1 MNLSQLRYVVAV
13 VDEGTMTAAA
23 GRLHVAQ
30 PAVSQAVRAL
40 EAELGVEL
48 FRRTGRRLEL
58 TEPGGQVVGA
68 ARRALAEVDA
78 IPGLAAAASE
88 REQARVAVVS
98 TDKLSAYCT
107 AAAREVGRG
116 RPEAR
121 VSLSLVGRADAV
133 PLALRD
139 GTADVGLTHLPI
151 PVDADLEVEVVG
163 EQGFVVV
170 LPPGLTHDRASIT
183 RAELAAFPL
192 IAPLRGSRHRAV
204 FDRRF
209 AEVGVEPK
217 IALELDTES
226 RDLSPAVIVAT
237 GASFAYRTDAQE
249 FTRLG
254 ATVLEFEPPMGRPIA
269 IVRPRNRRSDHA
281 TALVDALRAVV
292 AADPAAAPRSGAL
305 LEPAA
310 D

>member
-13 VDEGTMTAAA
+13 VDQGTMTAAA
-23 GRLHVAQ
+23 AQLHVAQ

-40 EAELGVEL
+40 EAELGVAL

-58 TEPGGQVVGA
+58 TEPGGQVVSA

-78 IPGLAAAASE
+78 ISGLAAAASE
-88 REQARVAVVS
+88 RELARVAVVS

-107 AAAREVGRG
+107 SAARELGRD
-116 RPEAR
+116 RPDAR

-133 PLALRD
+133 PHALRD

-151 PVDADLEVEVVG
+151 PDDPELVVEVVG

-170 LPPGLTHDRASIT
+170 LPPGLVHDRPSIT

-192 IAPLRGSRHRAV
+192 IAPLRGSHHRAV

-209 AEVGVEPK
+209 ADVGVEPVV
-217 IALELDTES
+217 ALELDTES

-249 FTRLG
+249 FVRLG

-269 IVRPRNRRSDHA
+269 IVRHRQVRSAHIE
-281 TALVDALRAVV
+281 ALVDALRAVV
-292 AADPAAAPRSGAL
+292 TSDPAATPRTGAL
-305 LEPAA
+305 LAPAG